1 MVIFHFFVSVI
12 LVGLGLNRSVESY
25 YRVGLVE
32 LSWVGSKPSHGFA
45 EIPSTHNSGSAA
57 PSIDQSLWSHQM
69 FIIFCWWKGWKRSQQ
84 FSFTFFVMWWECHF
98 KIHQHQQWWKWL
110 VFAGVHWRRVL
121 PHEWGWQRLSADG
134 QLSGGYDC
142 TLVMLLIVFVIWN
155 VQDLWFTMIL
165 MATEVRNSYFSATGW
180 EAFRKAER
188 QLATVL
194 ERHLP

>member
-12 LVGLGLNRSVESY
+12 LVGLGLNRSIQLSHTI
-25 YRVGLVE
+25 GLG
-32 LSWVGSKPSHGFA
+32 WVGSKSSHGFA
-45 EIPSTHNSGSAA
+45 EIPSAHNSGSAA
-57 PSIDQSLWSHQM
+57 PSIDWSLWSHQM

-134 QLSGGYDC
+134 QLPGAGRDYDSI
-142 TLVMLLIVFVIWN
+142 MMILLIVIWN
-155 VQDLWFTMIL
+155 IQDFLFTMIV
-165 MATEVRNSYFSATGW
+165 MA
-180 EAFRKAER
+180 K
-188 QLATVL
+188 Q
-194 ERHLP
+194 P